1 MLRDEIDEYHR
12 AKKINIGIVGVIPDT
27 RSVRVSNKLRIS
39 IHHDID
45 VLTIIVVQ
53 GTCQGCSRASGT
65 KYEHHVWF

>member
-1 MLRDEIDEYHR
+1 ML
-12 AKKINIGIVGVIPDT
+12 GVIPDT
-27 RSVRVSNKLRIS
+27 RSVRVSNKLCIG

-53 GTCQGCSRASGT
+53 DTCQGCSRASGT

>member
-1 MLRDEIDEYHR
+1 MRFMSITEQ
-12 AKKINIGIVGVIPDT
+12 KKLISVSLGVIPDT
-27 RSVRVSNKLRIS
+27 RSVRVSNKLRIG

-53 GTCQGCSRASGT
+53 DTCQGCSRASGT